1 LSADQEEYVA
11 SRSEHVDELIASGG
25 DGRGDI
31 LARLRDLIHEA
42 DPDIVE
48 DVKWRRPS
56 NPLGSAT
63 FEHDGI
69 VCAGVLLKGRV
80 RLSFFEGASLPDPDG
95 IFNAQLAGNKSR
107 AIDFPLGVALPEGA
121 VKALVQAGVA
131 YNRAKAAGK
140 RK

>member
-1 LSADQEEYVA
+1 MPTGEEPTDT
-11 SRSEHVDELIASGG
+11 RSEHVDELIASGP

-48 DVKWRRPS
+48 DVKWRKPS

-63 FEHDGI
+63 FEHDGV
-69 VCAGVLLKGRV
+69 VCAGILLKGRV

-95 IFNAQLAGNKSR
+95 IFNAQLAGNRSR
-107 AIDFPLGVALPEGA
+107 AIDFPPGVALPEDA
-121 VKALVQAGVA
+121 LKSLVQAGVA
-131 YNRAKAAGK
+131 FNRAKAAGK